1 MKPRSLLVAAVLLVA
16 LSGAVWWSKR
26 HPEAAQSSTAN
37 TPASPKITDI
47 PSAQIKSLTLKKK
60 DGSTV
65 EVEKTKDK
73 WTIAAPAQYP
83 ADQDA
88 VSGMTSSLSPITA
101 DSVVEDKPADVS
113 KYGLNNPSLTVT
125 VGENNGKSEQI
136 TFGDDVPAG
145 SLVYVRVGSDP
156 KVYAVSSSTK
166 TSLDKGVN
174 DLRDKRLL
182 TFDSNNLTR
191 VELVSPKSDIEF
203 GKSNAN
209 EWRIVKPQPYRVEN
223 FQVEEL
229 IRKLGDAKMDLS
241 TNAED
246 AKKAAANFAAGK
258 LVATAKVSDPSG
270 TQTLEVRKNKD
281 DYYARSSVTKGV
293 YKINSDVGKELEKS
307 PEDYRN
313 KKIFDFGFSD
323 PTKID
328 ITGSAG
334 DKSFVRSGTDW
345 KLNGQTMDPGSVQTF
360 IDRLRDA
367 AASKFVDSGFTTPV
381 FTATVVSN
389 DGKKTE
395 KVEFAKSGDNY
406 IARRAN
412 EPSLYQLDA
421 KVVNDIVDAARSI
434 KPENKSKK

>member
-1 MKPRSLLVAAVLLVA
+1 MKPRSLLVAAALLVA

-26 HPEAAQSSTAN
+26 HPEAAQSSTVN
-37 TPASPKITDI
+37 TPASPKLAEI
-47 PSAQIKSLTLKKK
+47 PAAQIKDLTIKKK

-65 EVEKTKDK
+65 EVQKTKDK

-88 VSGMTSSLSPITA
+88 VTSMTSSLSPITA
-101 DSVVEDKPADVS
+101 DSVVEDKATDLS
-113 KYGLNNPSLTVT
+113 KYGLNAPTLTVT
-125 VGENNGKSEQI
+125 VHENSGKSDEI
-136 TFGDDVPAG
+136 YFGDDVPAG

-166 TSLDKGVN
+166 TSLDKSVN

-182 TFDSNNLTR
+182 SFDSNNLTR
-191 VELVSPKSDIEF
+191 VELASAKSDVEF

-241 TNAED
+241 TSAED
-246 AKKAAANFAAGK
+246 TKKAEANFGSGK
-258 LVATAKVSDPSG
+258 LVATAKVSDASG

-281 DYYARSSVTKGV
+281 DYYAKSSVVKGV
-293 YKINSDVGKELEKS
+293 YKVNSDLGKELEKA
-307 PEDYRN
+307 PEDFRN
-313 KKIFDFGFSD
+313 KKLYDFGFSD

-345 KLNGQTMDPGSVQTF
+345 KLSGKTMDAGSVQTF
-360 IDRLRDA
+360 VDRLRDA
-367 AASKFVDSGFTTPV
+367 AASKFADSGFTTPV

-395 KVEFAKSGDNY
+395 KVEFAKSGENY

-421 KVVNDIVDAARSI
+421 KVVNEIVDAARSI

>member
-37 TPASPKITDI
+37 TPANPKLADI
-47 PSAQIKSLTLKKK
+47 PSAQIKSISIKKK

-65 EVEKTKDK
+65 EVQKNKDK
-73 WTIAAPAQYP
+73 WTIAAPAEYR

-88 VSGMTSSLSPITA
+88 VTSMTSSLSPITA
-101 DSVVEDKPADVS
+101 DSVVEDKAADVA
-113 KYGLNNPSLTVT
+113 KYGLNAPSLTVT
-125 VGENNGKSEQI
+125 VHENNGKSDEI
-136 TFGDDVPAG
+136 FFGDDVPAG
-145 SLVYVRVGSDP
+145 SLVYVRMGSDP
-156 KVYAVSSSTK
+156 KIYAVASSTK
-166 TSLDKGVN
+166 TSLDKSVN

-191 VELVSPKSDIEF
+191 VELVSPKTDVEF

-209 EWRIVKPQPYRVEN
+209 EWRIVKPKPYRVEN

-241 TNAED
+241 TSAED
-246 AKKAAANFAAGK
+246 AKKADANFASAK
-258 LVATAKVSDPSG
+258 LVATAKVSDSSG

-281 DYYARSSVTKGV
+281 DYYARSSLVKGA
-293 YKINSDVGKELEKS
+293 YKVSSDLGKELEKS
-307 PEDYRN
+307 PEEFRN
-313 KKIFDFGFSD
+313 KKLYDFGFSD

-345 KLNGQTMDPGSVQTF
+345 KLNGQTMDSGSVQTL

-367 AASKFVDSGFTTPV
+367 AASKLVDSGFTTPV

-395 KVEFAKSGDNY
+395 KVEFSKSGDSY
-406 IARRAN
+406 IARREN

-421 KVVNDIVDAARSI
+421 KVVNEIVDAARSI
-434 KPENKSKK
+434 KGENKSKK

>member
-26 HPEAAQSSTAN
+26 HPEAAQSSTTN
-37 TPASPKITDI
+37 TPASPKLADI
-47 PSAQIKSLTLKKK
+47 PSAQVKSLTLKKK

-65 EVEKTKDK
+65 EVNKPKDK

-88 VSGMTSSLSPITA
+88 VNSMASSLSPVTA
-101 DSVVEDKPADVS
+101 DSVVEDKPADLA
-113 KYGLNNPSLTVT
+113 KYGLNAPSLTVT
-125 VGENNGKSEQI
+125 VGENNGKSQQI
-136 TFGDDVPAG
+136 FFGDDVPAG

-166 TSLDKGVN
+166 TSLDKSVN

-182 TFDSNNLTR
+182 TFDSNNLTG
-191 VELVSPKSDIEF
+191 VEIVSPKTDVQF

-209 EWRIVKPQPYRVEN
+209 EWRILKPNPYRVEN

-229 IRKLGDAKMDLS
+229 IRKLGEAKMDLS
-241 TNAED
+241 GNAD
-246 AKKAAANFAAGK
+246 DSKKSDANFASGK
-258 LVATAKVSDPSG
+258 LVATAKVSDASG

-281 DYYARSSVTKGV
+281 DYYARSSVTKGA
-293 YKINSDVGKELEKS
+293 YKINSDIGKELEKS
-307 PEDYRN
+307 PEDFRN
-313 KKIFDFGFSD
+313 KKIYDFGFSD

-334 DKSFVRSGTDW
+334 DKSLVRSGTDW
-345 KLNGQTMDPGSVQTF
+345 KLNGQTMDAGSVQTF
-360 IDRLRDA
+360 VDRLRDA
-367 AASKFVDSGFTTPV
+367 SASKFADSGFTTPV
-381 FTATVVSN
+381 FSATVVSN

-395 KVEFAKSGDNY
+395 KVEFSKSGDNY
-406 IARRAN
+406 IARRDN
-412 EPSLYQLDA
+412 EPSLYMLDA
-421 KVVNDIVDAARSI
+421 KVVNEIVDAARSI

>member
-26 HPEAAQSSTAN
+26 HPEAAQSSTTN
-37 TPASPKITDI
+37 TPASPKLADI

-65 EVEKTKDK
+65 EIQKVKDK
-73 WTIAAPAQYP
+73 WTIAAPTAYP

-88 VSGMTSSLSPITA
+88 VSSMTSSLSPMTA
-101 DSVVEDKPADVS
+101 DSVVDDKPTDVA
-113 KYGLNNPSLTVT
+113 KYGLNTPSLTVA
-125 VGENNGKSEQI
+125 VGETNGKSQDI
-136 TFGDDVPAG
+136 YFGDDVPAG

-156 KVYAVSSSTK
+156 KVYAVAATAK
-166 TSLDKGVN
+166 TSLDKGLN

-182 TFDSNNLTR
+182 TFDSNSLTR
-191 VELVSPKSDIEF
+191 VELVSPKNDVEF

-229 IRKLGDAKMDLS
+229 IRKLGEAKMDLS
-241 TNAED
+241 TNAD
-246 AKKAAANFAAGK
+246 DTKKSEANFASGK
-258 LVATAKVSDPSG
+258 LVTTAKVSDSSG

-281 DYYARSSVTKGV
+281 DYYARSSVAKGA
-293 YKINSDVGKELEKS
+293 YKISSDLGKELEKT

-334 DKSFVRSGTDW
+334 DKSFTRSGTDW
-345 KLNGQTMDPGSVQTF
+345 KLNGQTMDSGSVQTF

-367 AASKFVDSGFTTPV
+367 SASKFVDTGFTTPV

-395 KVEFAKSGDNY
+395 KVEFSKSGDNY
-406 IARRAN
+406 IARRGN
-412 EPSLYQLDA
+412 
-421 KVVNDIVDAARSI
+421 
-434 KPENKSKK
+434 

>member
-1 MKPRSLLVAAVLLVA
+1 
-16 LSGAVWWSKR
+16 
-26 HPEAAQSSTAN
+26 
-37 TPASPKITDI
+37 
-47 PSAQIKSLTLKKK
+47 
-60 DGSTV
+60 
-65 EVEKTKDK
+65 
-73 WTIAAPAQYP
+73 
-83 ADQDA
+83 
-88 VSGMTSSLSPITA
+88 
-101 DSVVEDKPADVS
+101 
-113 KYGLNNPSLTVT
+113 
-125 VGENNGKSEQI
+125 
-136 TFGDDVPAG
+136 
-145 SLVYVRVGSDP
+145 
-156 KVYAVSSSTK
+156 
-166 TSLDKGVN
+166 
-174 DLRDKRLL
+174 
-182 TFDSNNLTR
+182 